1 MAKVKF
7 KKAELPQAVDALGDL
22 KAIEDI
28 VMGLRKN
35 LAEHIL
41 KSLGSSEEIKGA
53 RYMASYVEASSPR
66 RLDKDKVK
74 RLLGEVK
81 YKKCFLLGHRDPS
94 LRTKTLPHTDETIK
108 TPGEVF
114 DTIKA
119 LQKLYGLD

>member
-1 MAKVKF
+1 MAKAKF

-28 VMGLRKN
+28 VVGLRKD
-35 LAEHIL
+35 LAKHIL
-41 KSLGSSEEIKGA
+41 KSLGSSEEVTGA
-53 RYMASYVEASSPR
+53 RYMVSYVGASSPQY
-66 RLDKDKVK
+66 LDKDKVE

-81 YKKCFLLGHRDPS
+81 YKRCFLLGHRDPS
-94 LRTKTLPHTDETIK
+94 LRTKALPHVDEMIK
-108 TPGEVF
+108 TPEEVF